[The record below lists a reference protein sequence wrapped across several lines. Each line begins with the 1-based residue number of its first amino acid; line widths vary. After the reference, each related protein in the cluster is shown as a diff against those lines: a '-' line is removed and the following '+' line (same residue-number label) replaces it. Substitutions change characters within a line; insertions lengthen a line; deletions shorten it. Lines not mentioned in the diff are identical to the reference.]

1 MDVGV
6 VGVATSQGDLFTS
19 WCLRWLDTFFLLWKG
34 FEKDFDYASL
44 FLSN

>member
-1 MDVGV
+1 MDMGV
-6 VGVATSQGDLFTS
+6 VGVATSQGDLCTS
-19 WCLRWLDTFFLLWKG
+19 WCLRWLDNFLVMER

>member
-6 VGVATSQGDLFTS
+6 AGVATSQGDLFTS
-19 WCLRWLDTFFLLWKG
+19 WCLRWLDTFLIMER